1 MRITWKDG
9 ITTLSTAGA
18 IVLERAY
25 FHSWNWPLISNVRWV
40 IAGLAVLIA
49 ISFLFG
55 YVLDEQRS
63 AAWSWATGLLAATA
77 AVLTGLGLIYAASD
91 YVVLL
96 MLTAVVFWAASLVAH
111 LATHRSTSTHGRTY
125 A

>member
-25 FHSWNWPLISNVRWV
+25 FHEWDWPLISDMRWTL
-40 IAGLAVLIA
+40 IGLAALVA
-49 ISFLFG
+49 VSYLFG
-55 YVLDEQRS
+55 YVLDRS
-63 AAWSWATGLLAATA
+63 HSTIWNWTAGLLAILA
-77 AVLTGLGLIYAASD
+77 AVLTGLGLIFAASD

-96 MLTAVVFWAASLVAH
+96 MLTAVVFWIVSIVAH
-111 LATHRSTSTHGRTY
+111 VAVPGTRTHGHTY
-125 A
+125 V